1 MRALADIDPFDPEV
15 VQEPHEFFAALRREA
30 PLYRL
35 PNGAYSLISRYRDVR
50 EAAMSPE
57 VYSSNLVAVMM
68 QGIDAPELG
77 QSCSRSGRSY
87 SCGETSRRALID
99 LVSGQIVRC
108 RAAGRDRYQRILARC
123 AVNGQDIG
131 ARMVEDGWA
140 VSYGRD
146 YDYEETRARNRS
158 VGLWEGAFERPQDWR
173 KGNS

>member
-1 MRALADIDPFDPEV
+1 MLVALAL
-15 VQEPHEFFAALRREA
+15 AAGAGLV
-30 PLYRL
+30 LN
-35 PNGAYSLISRYRDVR
+35 PNGRTLEGRAQVTDGDTIRIGETRIRLK
-50 EAAMSPE
+50 
-57 VYSSNLVAVMM
+57 
-68 QGIDAPELG
+68 GIDAPELG